1 MVNWVDSIIEK
12 IRSTGMVK
20 LECIGF
26 IFIPSQISVVK
37 ICANFYPSFSNITLS
52 YIEFTQKT
60 FVLNKMLHSSPFI
73 EFYSSFIKK
82 KKNVS
87 QIQDKSLFVVTLFG
101 DSKRV
106 YDVKGL

>member
-1 MVNWVDSIIEK
+1 MRKFLSFLLQYNLKLYRIYTEK
-12 IRSTGMVK
+12 
-20 LECIGF
+20 
-26 IFIPSQISVVK
+26 
-37 ICANFYPSFSNITLS
+37 PSFSTKC
-52 YIEFTQKT
+52 YI
-60 FVLNKMLHSSPFI
+60 VLHSS
-73 EFYSSFIKK
+73 SFILALLK